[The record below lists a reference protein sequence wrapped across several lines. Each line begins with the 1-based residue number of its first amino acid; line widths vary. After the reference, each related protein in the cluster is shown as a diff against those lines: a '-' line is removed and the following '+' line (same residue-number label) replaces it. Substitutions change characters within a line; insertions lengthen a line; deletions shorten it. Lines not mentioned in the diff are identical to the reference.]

1 RRSGR
6 KPRSN
11 GAGRGPHERGPQ
23 RTGAAAAH
31 PAWGG
36 QGQAGG
42 RGLRPHRAEAERK
55 RREFEQWCQRHGY
68 GKAAETLGRDWDRM
82 VTFYRYPQE
91 HWRHLRTVNVVESPF
106 AALRL
111 RTDAAKRF
119 KKVERAA
126 AVIWK
131 MLMVAQTRFRRLNA
145 PELLAKVYVGVR
157 YEDGIEAAGK
167 EVAA

>member
-1 RRSGR
+1 
-6 KPRSN
+6 
-11 GAGRGPHERGPQ
+11 AGRGPHEVATSWGSPEVLNVLEQ
-23 RTGAAAAH
+23 LPRTQHGVAKAKLGAVAYA
-31 PAWGG
+31 PT
-36 QGQAGG
+36 
-42 RGLRPHRAEAERK
+42 RAEAERK